1 MCYGTILGQIRGLSL
16 LSPVFIITGSG
27 CNNGIINITKP
38 GIKLGQEKCQ
48 AILWLHIFTGCVSI
62 STFILKKKD
71 KTLGANAVDI
81 IFDVEKFVCA
91 LYGQKDSSCV
101 NVARYILFRL
111 TYRSE
116 NMPPNQDCLKHDIAG
131 VNYQTA
137 IHRRCP
143 ERFIDAPSAV
153 GHGWQVED
161 GQLVHKWMDN
171 SPVQQSVLK
180 SINCKHKK
188 SGCKDNCSCLNLS
201 DLFIC
206 TS

>member
-1 MCYGTILGQIRGLSL
+1 MLESEAFCSKCMVL
-16 LSPVFIITGSG
+16 GSG
-27 CNNGIINITKP
+27 WEVP
-38 GIKLGQEKCQ
+38 G
-48 AILWLHIFTGCVSI
+48 
-62 STFILKKKD
+62 
-71 KTLGANAVDI
+71 NI
-81 IFDVEKFVCA
+81 IFDVERFVCA
-91 LYGQKDSSCV
+91 LYGQKDSSCI

-111 TYRSE
+111 TCLSE
-116 NMPPNQDCLKHDIAG
+116 NMPPNHDSLKHDIAG

-171 SPVQQSVLK
+171 SPAQQSVLK
-180 SINCKHKK
+180 SINCKRKK
-188 SGCKDNCSCLNLS
+188 SGCKDTCSCLNLS

-206 TS
+206 KSQESHIFNTFFGGKLPQKLMCNIFLLFGVA